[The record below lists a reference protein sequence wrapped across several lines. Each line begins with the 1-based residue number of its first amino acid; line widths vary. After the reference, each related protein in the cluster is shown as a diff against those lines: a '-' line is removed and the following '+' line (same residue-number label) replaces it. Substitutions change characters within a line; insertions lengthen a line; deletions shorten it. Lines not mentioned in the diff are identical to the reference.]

1 MKNILFTIKTAYS
14 EENYF
19 LNANEEQPIESQI
32 ENALAE
38 ICFCD
43 AYEIISYKEVS
54 NEYGEQRETII
65 KEYDKFSN
73 ESVEDTFMNWKY
85 ATLEVIQS
93 EIECIKQRMMKYVRE
108 TENNS

>member
-19 LNANEEQPIESQI
+19 LKANEEQPMESQI
-32 ENALAE
+32 DNALAE

-54 NEYGEQRETII
+54 NEYVEQRGSLI
-65 KEYDKFSN
+65 KEYEKLSK
-73 ESVEDTFMNWKY
+73 ESFEDAFISLKY

-93 EIECIKQRMMKYVRE
+93 EIECIKQRRIKDVRK
-108 TENNS
+108 TEGNS

>member
-19 LNANEEQPIESQI
+19 LKANEEQPIESQI
-32 ENALAE
+32 DNALAE

-54 NEYGEQRETII
+54 NEYE
-65 KEYDKFSN
+65 KFSN

-93 EIECIKQRMMKYVRE
+93 EIECIKQRRIKDVRK
-108 TENNS
+108 TEGNS